1 MRLPPTEDGL
11 NEFAALAHLDILTT
25 LFLLI
30 AIYIWDTSVNM
41 FFFQKH
47 QVLGALGA
55 LLFVGRNVQGI
66 ELDLSDT
73 GKINPTTPGMR

>member
-1 MRLPPTEDGL
+1 ML
-11 NEFAALAHLDILTT
+11 
-25 LFLLI
+25 
-30 AIYIWDTSVNM
+30 
-41 FFFQKH
+41 FFQKH

-73 GKINPTTPGMR
+73 GEIDHTNPGMR

>member
-1 MRLPPTEDGL
+1 M
-11 NEFAALAHLDILTT
+11 
-25 LFLLI
+25 FL
-30 AIYIWDTSVNM
+30 
-41 FFFQKH
+41 FQKH

-73 GKINPTTPGMR
+73 GKIDPTTPAMR